1 MGEER
6 WVGGESQ
13 RPHYNLEAWKGAM
26 ALVRSVYELTR
37 KFPAEELYGL
47 TSQMRC
53 AAVSNPSNLAEGAA
67 RTGKKEFAQFLSI
80 ARGSLSELEMQLLI
94 SEDLGYVSHEH
105 GVFKLADRVSKLI
118 TGLHKSITK

>member
-37 KFPAEELYGL
+37 KFPAE
-47 TSQMRC
+47 
-53 AAVSNPSNLAEGAA
+53 
-67 RTGKKEFAQFLSI
+67 
-80 ARGSLSELEMQLLI
+80 
-94 SEDLGYVSHEH
+94 
-105 GVFKLADRVSKLI
+105 
-118 TGLHKSITK
+118 